1 MYRND
6 FAGFWLARTTGDNQ
20 LVVRIPKTDDDCV
33 AGRLFSR
40 IILLSFFVPTLL
52 SFYFFS
58 LFIFSNSRT
67 E

>member
-40 IILLSFFVPTLL
+40 IILLSFFVSLL
-52 SFYFFS
+52 LFSS

>member
-6 FAGFWLARTTGDNQ
+6 FAGFWLARTTDDNQ

-40 IILLSFFVPTLL
+40 IILLSFFVSLL
-52 SFYFFS
+52 LFSS